1 VDDAAD
7 DASIICSLDAA
18 HIRWQVRFNT
28 PPLIIAQPK
37 QILAHGT
44 DPSGTNQIG
53 IVPSRERD
61 L

>member
-18 HIRWQVRFNT
+18 HIRWQVRFNP

-37 QILAHGT
+37 QILAHDT

-53 IVPSRERD
+53 IVPSRSRN